1 MENGIVNGSAN
12 NYLATLR
19 DQLSQLRSIRMQS
32 TQTYYQHLL
41 QHRSYRSSGNS
52 EDSETQIDSIASGA
66 IDRMSQGLRI
76 VNEEPLQIN
85 TRSSIL
91 SEQLLSSPPTNATY
105 PVDRDHI
112 YRKFKATVKLLSESL
127 EEQSNLRALMELTS
141 NPGVYD
147 AILQSEI
154 FHLAQL
160 EYDDFSNASG
170 GSVPTTN
177 PLSPELL
184 QNIKYRALW
193 LEQEQLISQ
202 VTFCK

>member
-1 MENGIVNGSAN
+1 MENGTGNGDSSS
-12 NYLATLR
+12 YLATLR

-41 QHRSYRSSGNS
+41 QSRNNHFSGNS
-52 EDSETQIDSIASGA
+52 EDNETQTDSVASGA

-76 VNEEPLQIN
+76 VNEEPIQIN
-85 TRSSIL
+85 TQASD
-91 SEQLLSSPPTNATY
+91 QLLSPPATNPTH
-105 PVDRDHI
+105 PIDRDHI
-112 YRKFKATVKLLSESL
+112 YRKFKATVKLLAESL
-127 EEQSNLRALMELTS
+127 EEQGNLRALMELTS
-141 NPGVYD
+141 NPSVYD
-147 AILQSEI
+147 SILQSEI

-170 GSVPTTN
+170 GSLPTTN

-193 LEQEQLISQ
+193 LEQDQLISQ
-202 VTFCK
+202 VM